1 MTERDVV
8 VNAGDHE
15 DVPVVL
21 IRRAVLRVLD
31 HEDAPDVELSLTMA
45 DDEAIRALNR
55 EYLYRDRPTDVI
67 AFSLGDEGRVVGDVY
82 IGFDQALRQA
92 DELGVPMEEELTRLA
107 IHGALHVLGWDHP
120 EGEERADSPMY
131 RLQERLLSEVL
142 GGR

>member
-1 MTERDVV
+1 M
-8 VNAGDHE
+8 NAGDHE
-15 DVPVVL
+15 GVPVVL
-21 IRRAVLRVLD
+21 IRRAVLHVLD
-31 HEDAPDVELSLTMA
+31 HEDAPDAELSLTMA
-45 DDEAIRALNR
+45 ADEAIRALNR
-55 EYLYRDRPTDVI
+55 EYLSQDRPTDVL

-92 DELGVPMEEELTRLA
+92 DELGVPMDEELTRLA